1 VSETAEH
8 LDALL
13 RAVANPHR
21 RRILQECWSGDR
33 TAGDLADL
41 LDVAPA
47 TASEHLKVLRKH
59 ELVDLTINGTFRL
72 YRARQATVL
81 RLREL
86 LDVAFPMEAQ

>member
-1 VSETAEH
+1 

-21 RRILQECWSGDR
+21 RRVLQECWAGDR
-33 TAGDLADL
+33 TAGELAEL

-59 ELVDLTINGTFRL
+59 QLVDLTINGTFRL
-72 YRARQATVL
+72 YRARQANVL
-81 RLREL
+81 RLHEL
-86 LDVAFPMEAQ
+86 LEVAFPMEAQ